1 MRPVQEFLPL
11 TSSSSLRT
19 AAPERDW
26 RATSRPTAPSFSTAL
41 SRATASVPTEPA
53 PAASAVV
60 QVRAG
65 DTLSSL
71 IRQQMDKAGL
81 ALNGRELPSLVKQVA
96 TANGLKDPDRIFVG
110 DRIDLS
116 MVVARAE
123 SDGASER
130 TMTRTVIRPVAESTA
145 PRPAH
150 SLLDRTLSRA
160 VEKGFLDPDNLAMA
174 RTRVLDLAKTY
185 GFQPDDFAR
194 VVLLESDGFNPRAT
208 NGRCH
213 GIIQFCEGPN
223 HGAASVGLA
232 GQARTILDK
241 DVLTQ
246 LDLVDRYFQDTGLE
260 NFGSKA
266 GRRIDLADLYLTILT
281 PAARAER
288 DARAPL
294 SIAGSQA
301 AVLHE
306 AGDRSRPI
314 TRQSI
319 VQGLH
324 RYAQQLFAE
333 APRKPAQGL
342 AEGGKPTGPTRQT
355 LAAGMAYQTVS
366 MIPVADDGR
375 TRSGL

>member
-1 MRPVQEFLPL
+1 M
-11 TSSSSLRT
+11 
-19 AAPERDW
+19 
-26 RATSRPTAPSFSTAL
+26 
-41 SRATASVPTEPA
+41 
-53 PAASAVV
+53 
-60 QVRAG
+60 
-65 DTLSSL
+65 
-71 IRQQMDKAGL
+71 
-81 ALNGRELPSLVKQVA
+81 SLVAARQEAEAPV
-96 TANGLKDPDRIFVG
+96 DRS
-110 DRIDLS
+110 L
-116 MVVARAE
+116 
-123 SDGASER
+123 
-130 TMTRTVIRPVAESTA
+130 TRTVLRPVAEPTA
-145 PRPAH
+145 SPRSAH
-150 SLLDRTLSRA
+150 GLLDRTLQRA
-160 VEKGFLDPDNLAMA
+160 VEKGFLDADNLATA
-174 RTRVLDLAKTY
+174 RTRVLELAKTY
-185 GFQPDDFAR
+185 GFHPDDFAR

-260 NFGSKA
+260 QFGAKA

-281 PAARAER
+281 PAARSER
-288 DARAPL
+288 NARTPL
-294 SIAGSQA
+294 SIAGTQA

-333 APRKPAQGL
+333 GPRKPLQSL
-342 AEGGKPTGPTRQT
+342 AEGGKPSGSARQT

-366 MIPVADDGR
+366 MLPAADDGR